1 MVRIDPQIQS
11 NQPLMRLLML
21 MLAPALMRIRILIP
35 TIQTRRIVGIR
46 MRMRTIM
53 TIMVVRH
60 DFLSILDKRTLART
74 NKIED
79 KDVSFFDRLVA
90 GLFYLA
96 LLFFCFDAY

>member
-1 MVRIDPQIQS
+1 
-11 NQPLMRLLML
+11 
-21 MLAPALMRIRILIP
+21 
-35 TIQTRRIVGIR
+35 
-46 MRMRTIM
+46 M